1 MTSRASLATMPSP
14 TAEEPSAPT
23 ASPIERD
30 GERRLPLFAALVWA
44 VVLTPTAVGIYQH
57 HYPPG
62 WAIAGYASL
71 AAFIAGFYVVFTRAA
86 VARRRG
92 DPMPCSIRRFG
103 FIGLSVLGAL
113 VVGFAGENG
122 VVVWFVLSQAAL
134 VVMPRREAWATIG
147 SICVAVVAVP
157 WSLGLEWEVNVWF
170 LVAIVGSSWATDAI
184 FRLRDTNQRL
194 TRAQEQ
200 IASMAV
206 EQERL
211 RFARDLHD
219 VVGHS
224 LTAATVKAQLARRL
238 VDNDDDRARAELR
251 EVEGLLREALKDVRG
266 TVAGYR
272 EVTLTSE
279 LVRAATVLEA
289 AGVTADLP
297 RAVDHVPARWSEL
310 FGWVLR
316 ESVTNVV
323 RHSHAHHC
331 RVIVTAGSLEIWND
345 GVVPA
350 AGEPTSS
357 GLVGLRE
364 RVEGAGGTLVAGPDG
379 DGGWRV
385 VARVGGPGPR

>member
-1 MTSRASLATMPSP
+1 MP
-14 TAEEPSAPT
+14 
-23 ASPIERD
+23 
-30 GERRLPLFAALVWA
+30 LVAALVWA
-44 VVLTPTAVGIYQH
+44 VILTPTAAGIYQM

-62 WAIAGYASL
+62 WAILGYTSL
-71 AAFIAGFYVVFTRAA
+71 AAFLAAFYYVFTRAA

-92 DPMPCSIRRFG
+92 DPMPCAVHRGG
-103 FIGLSVLGAL
+103 FAALCVLGAL

-122 VVVWFVLSQAAL
+122 VVIWFALSQIAL
-134 VVMPRREAWATIG
+134 VVMRRREAWSTIG
-147 SICVAVVAVP
+147 SICVAVVLVP
-157 WSLGLEWEVNVWF
+157 WTLGLDWEVNVWF
-170 LVAIVGSSWATDAI
+170 LVAILGSSWATDAI

-194 TRAQEQ
+194 LRAQEQ
-200 IASMAV
+200 IGSMAV

-224 LTAATVKAQLARRL
+224 LTAATVKTQLARRL
-238 VDNDDDRARAELR
+238 VDTDDDRAKAELR

-289 AGVTADLP
+289 AGIAADLP
-297 RAVDHVPARWSEL
+297 RAVDHVPAGRSEL

-331 RVIVTAGSLEIWND
+331 RVTVGADSIEIWND
-345 GVVPA
+345 GADSASDVGPGV
-350 AGEPTSS
+350 GSGS

-364 RVEGAGGTLVAGPDG
+364 RLEAAGGTLQAGPDG
-379 DGGWRV
+379 VGGWRV
-385 VARVGGPGPR
+385 VGRVGGRGPR

>member
-1 MTSRASLATMPSP
+1 MPSAP
-14 TAEEPSAPT
+14 AEKPSAPT
-23 ASPIERD
+23 ASPFARD
-30 GERRLPLFAALVWA
+30 GERRLPLVAALVWA
-44 VVLTPTAVGIYQH
+44 VVLAPTAAGIYQH

-62 WAIAGYASL
+62 WAIAGYVSL
-71 AAFIAGFYVVFTRAA
+71 AGFVAAFYYVFTRAA
-86 VARRRG
+86 VARRSG
-92 DPMPCSIRRFG
+92 DPVPCSIRRFG

-134 VVMPRREAWATIG
+134 VLMGRREAWATIG

-157 WSLGLEWEVNVWF
+157 WSLGLEWEVNAWF
-170 LVAIVGSSWATDAI
+170 LVAILGSSWATDAI

-238 VDNDDDRARAELR
+238 VDSDDDRAKAELR
-251 EVEGLLREALKDVRG
+251 EVEGLLREALRDVRG

-297 RAVDHVPARWSEL
+297 RAVDHVPAQWSEL

-316 ESVTNVV
+316 EAVTNVV
-323 RHSHAHHC
+323 RHSHAHYC
-331 RVIVTAGSLEIWND
+331 RVTVAVDTIEIWND
-345 GVVPA
+345 GAVGA
-350 AGEPTSS
+350 APGESASS

-364 RVEGAGGTLVAGPDG
+364 RVEGAGGTLVAGPGG

>member
-1 MTSRASLATMPSP
+1 MSATLATMAQSSV
-14 TAEEPSAPT
+14 ET
-23 ASPIERD
+23 ASPVARD
-30 GERRLPLFAALVWA
+30 GERRLPLFVALVWA
-44 VVLTPTAVGIYQH
+44 VVLTPTAVGIYQQH
-57 HYPPG
+57 HPLV
-62 WAIAGYASL
+62 WAVLGYLVL
-71 AAFIAGFYVVFTRAA
+71 AAFVAAFYYVFTRAA
-86 VARRRG
+86 TARRRG
-92 DPMPCSIRRFG
+92 EQPPCAVGRFG
-103 FIGLSVLGAL
+103 FAGLCVLGAL

-122 VVVWFVLSQAAL
+122 VVVWFVLAQAAL
-134 VVMPRREAWATIG
+134 VVMRRREAWSTIG
-147 SICVAVVAVP
+147 SICVAVLLVP
-157 WSLGLEWEVNVWF
+157 WTLGLDWEVNVWF
-170 LVAIVGSSWATDAI
+170 LVAILGSSWATDAI
-184 FRLRDTNQRL
+184 FRLRDTNREL
-194 TRAQEQ
+194 MRAQEQ

-238 VDNDDDRARAELR
+238 VDSDDDRAKAELR

-289 AGVTADLP
+289 AGITADLP
-297 RAVDHVPARWSEL
+297 GAVDHVPARRSEL

-323 RHSHAHHC
+323 RHSHAHYC
-331 RVIVTAGSLEIWND
+331 RVTVAPDTIEIWND
-345 GVVPA
+345 GAVSASV
-350 AGEPTSS
+350 GSETSS
-357 GLVGLRE
+357 GLTGLRE
-364 RVEGAGGTLVAGPDG
+364 RVVAAGGTLQAGPDG

-385 VARVGGPGPR
+385 AARVGGPGPR